1 MGNFDNVSPANT
13 FALEPDMM
21 YMPEVIAW
29 NTTEIEHGSAENNTF
44 SHQPE

>member
-1 MGNFDNVSPANT
+1 MGNFDNASQANI

-29 NTTEIEHGSAENNTF
+29 NTTEIGYGSTENNTF